1 MSTLNPYTPPAVK
14 PKPPTTLQRSLEE
27 QKKAAKAAAKKSAK
41 KESK

>member
-1 MSTLNPYTPPAVK
+1 MSTLNPYTPPAK
-14 PKPPTTLQRSLEE
+14 QPKPPTTLQLAIAE